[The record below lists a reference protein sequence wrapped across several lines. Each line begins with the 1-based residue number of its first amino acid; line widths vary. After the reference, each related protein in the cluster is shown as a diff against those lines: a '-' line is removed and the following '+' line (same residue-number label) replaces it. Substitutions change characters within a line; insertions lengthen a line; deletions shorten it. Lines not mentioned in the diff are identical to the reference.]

1 MNEVEKEKPRI
12 FIRKELKKEI
22 DKIVHTYFLNAHS
35 DSEFPY
41 AVSDIKESND
51 EVHIPYYLEIE
62 IQDATDDTTQ
72 IETICDELKSLLD
85 RKKEMKEN
93 YAYVIF
99 FDSCST
105 KIDEEKFIKVRVLT
119 FEIKM
124 YEY

>member
-1 MNEVEKEKPRI
+1 MIKEKPRI
-12 FIRKELKKEI
+12 FIRKKLKGQI
-22 DKIVHTYFLNAHS
+22 DSVVHTYFLNAHS
-35 DSEFPY
+35 DSIFPY
-41 AVSDIKESND
+41 AVSDIREGND

-62 IQDATDDTTQ
+62 IQDETDDTTK
-72 IETICDELKSLLD
+72 IETICDDLKNLLD
-85 RKKEMKEN
+85 RKKEVTDD

-105 KIDEEKFIKVRVLT
+105 KIDEEKFIKIRVLT